1 MSDSLNIVDKAFISA
16 KANMNASCLTREG
29 DKVDVSNAAV
39 DISQIRTLA
48 EYYRANSGSL
58 KEFDPSKL
66 DNKNLMNTFVI
77 PLTLDN
83 GEQIDLIIN
92 NCGQDM
98 ACIYHDANSQETAF
112 QLTPRMEAEIDCNL
126 RKNGITG
133 LQTKLDLNTI
143 SKMIKP
149 SDLEEFIDAVEND
162 NLVPQNPRD
171 TIARVKSKDENAD
184 VQLENDE
191 IFEVEDKQNK
201 TPSEVQEEISQEEQR
216 LEKIAQKA
224 GMTLEDIK
232 KYCKTHKLTS
242 KTIKGAIEIRNVDGF
257 EEMLGIPNLNRSSD
271 SSVVVIRTEEENMQ
285 TKARV
290 VGKDGKTLLDKP
302 QHYEALA
309 KLVPEQP
316 TSEPIADIDG
326 YVKTTMELQSDVEYT
341 AGGGTSK
348 TAVVEGNKDNIA
360 EFEMKFR
367 ELEETFKVN
376 VKSIEESDLPPDEKA
391 KQKKNLAK
399 QFYSD
404 VSATA
409 IETGVDAT
417 VILRDISDETEV
429 ITPTESRE
437 SDEDGLSGVIKAT
450 GVEMFGD
457 DGKEHE
463 ILTPAE
469 LAARRRGLI

>member
-92 NCGQDM
+92 NRGQDM

-112 QLTPRMEAEIDCNL
+112 QLTPRMEAEIDSNL

-133 LQTKLDLNTI
+133 LQTKLDFNTI

-257 EEMLGIPNLNRSSD
+257 EEILGIPNLNRSSD
-271 SSVVVIRTEEENMQ
+271 SSVVVIKTEEENMQ

-290 VGKDGKTLLDKP
+290 VGKDGKTLLDEP

-326 YVKTTMELQSDVEYT
+326 RAEPMGLQSDVEYT
-341 AGGGTSK
+341 AGATSK

-367 ELEETFKVN
+367 ALEETFKVN

-391 KQKKNLAK
+391 TQKKNLAK

-429 ITPTESRE
+429 PTEQDAPE
-437 SDEDGLSGVIKAT
+437 KENNDEDIVRRVAANYGKD
-450 GVEMFGD
+450 MFDQYAQGRLP
-457 DGKEHE
+457 KYLQE
-463 ILTPAE
+463 
-469 LAARRRGLI
+469 

>member
-58 KEFDPSKL
+58 KELDPSKL

-92 NCGQDM
+92 NRGQDM

-112 QLTPRMEAEIDCNL
+112 QLTPRMEAEIDLNL

-133 LQTKLDLNTI
+133 LQTKLDPNTI

-216 LEKIAQKA
+216 LERIAQKA

-232 KYCKTHKLTS
+232 KYCKTHNLTS

-257 EEMLGIPNLNRSSD
+257 EEILGIQNLNRSSD
-271 SSVVVIRTEEENMQ
+271 SSVVVIKTEEENMQ

-290 VGKDGKTLLDKP
+290 VGKDGKTLLDEPK
-302 QHYEALA
+302 HYEALA

-316 TSEPIADIDG
+316 TSEPIADIDRRAKMG
-326 YVKTTMELQSDVEYT
+326 LQSDVEYT
-341 AGGGTSK
+341 AGGTSK

-367 ELEETFKVN
+367 ALEETFKVN

-417 VILRDISDETEV
+417 VILRDISDETE
-429 ITPTESRE
+429 IPAEQNTPEQNTPEQENDVVNFVRA
-437 SDEDGLSGVIKAT
+437 SGVKLL
-450 GVEMFGD
+450 D
-457 DGKEHE
+457 DPWAKYSEGRLPKHLQE
-463 ILTPAE
+463 
-469 LAARRRGLI
+469 